1 MRTETAG
8 DLAGERS
15 AASFAGRLLAWW
27 DVNGRRN
34 LPWQRERTP
43 YRVWVAEIMLQ
54 QTQVVTVVPYFD
66 RFVARF
72 PDVESLARADIDE
85 VLHLWSGL
93 GYYARARNLHRA
105 AGILVRDHGGSL
117 PESEADVRALPGI
130 GRSTAAAI
138 VAQSYGR
145 RAAILDANVKRVLA
159 RRHRVAGAVSS
170 SATLDALWRLAES
183 HTPAER
189 VADYTQ
195 AIMDLGAVVCRRA
208 RPRCADCPVRA
219 DCMAHAAGEPE
230 RYPGKAPRR
239 KRRLERSRF
248 FVVVDPDGAC
258 LVEQRPPHGVWG
270 GLWSPPQRDA
280 GESVSRFLEEAG
292 IAAELV
298 DRVRKAGVFR
308 HGFTHFD
315 LDVEPVYVRLKARRA
330 AVREGVGR
338 WIDPAD
344 HRLGLST
351 VAARLVGV
359 TALFDAAALARLTP
373 SGSGP
378 GSVRR
383 GRRPSGA

>member
-1 MRTETAG
+1 MADEQ
-8 DLAGERS
+8 S

-27 DVNGRRN
+27 DVHGRRN
-34 LPWQRERTP
+34 LPWQHERTP

-54 QTQVVTVVPYFD
+54 QTQVSTVVPYFE
-66 RFVARF
+66 RFVTRF
-72 PDVESLARADIDE
+72 PDVESLARADLDE

-93 GYYARARNLHRA
+93 GYYARARHLHRA
-105 AGILVRDHGGSL
+105 AGVVMREHGGVFPDDL
-117 PESEADVRALPGI
+117 ERIQRLPGI

-138 VAQSYGR
+138 VAQSHGR

-159 RRHRVAGAVSS
+159 RRRRVAGAVSS
-170 SATLDALWRLAES
+170 AGTLDELWRLAES

-189 VADYTQ
+189 VAEYTQ
-195 AIMDLGAVVCRRA
+195 AIMDLGATVCRRT

-219 DCMAHAAGEPE
+219 DCQAYAAGDPE
-230 RYPGKAPRR
+230 GYPEKAPRR

-248 FVVVDPDGAC
+248 FVVVDPEGAC
-258 LVEQRPPHGVWG
+258 LVERRPPDGIWG
-270 GLWSPPQRDA
+270 GLWSPPERDA
-280 GESVSRFLEEAG
+280 GESVSAFLERAG
-292 IAAELV
+292 IAADLV
-298 DRVRKAGVFR
+298 GEVQQAGVFR

-315 LDVEPVYVRLKARRA
+315 LDVEPVYVRLRARPA

-359 TALFDAAALARLTP
+359 TTLFDTPRTGAP
-373 SGSGP
+373 SGQPRLPTAASP
-378 GSVRR
+378 
-383 GRRPSGA
+383 GRR

>member
-1 MRTETAG
+1 MA
-8 DLAGERS
+8 DERS
-15 AASFAGRLLAWW
+15 AAGFSHRLLAWW
-27 DVNGRRN
+27 DVHGRKN
-34 LPWQRERTP
+34 LPWQYERTP

-54 QTQVVTVVPYFD
+54 QTQVSTVVPYFE
-66 RFVARF
+66 RFLARF
-72 PDVESLARADIDE
+72 PDMASLAHADLDE

-105 AGILVRDHGGSL
+105 AGVVVREHGGVFPHEL
-117 PESEADVRALPGI
+117 ERIQRLPGI

-138 VAQSYGR
+138 AAQSQGR

-170 SATLDALWRLAES
+170 AGTLDELWRLAES

-195 AIMDLGAVVCRRA
+195 AIMDLGATVCRRT

-219 DCMAHAAGEPE
+219 DCQAHAAGNPE
-230 RYPGKAPRR
+230 GYPEKPPRR

-248 FVVVDPDGAC
+248 FVVVDPEGAC
-258 LVEQRPPHGVWG
+258 LVERRPPDGIWG
-270 GLWSPPQRDA
+270 GLWSPPERDA
-280 GESVSRFLEEAG
+280 GESVSRFLEQAG
-292 IAAELV
+292 IAADLV
-298 DRVRKAGVFR
+298 DQVQQAGVFR

-315 LDVEPVYVRLKARRA
+315 LDVEPVYVRLLARPA
-330 AVREGVGR
+330 AVRDGAGR

-344 HRLGLST
+344 HWLGLST

-359 TALFDAAALARLTP
+359 TTLFDAPKT
-373 SGSGP
+373 
-378 GSVRR
+378 
-383 GRRPSGA
+383 GA